1 MESKYFNIYS
11 DIMTK
16 IENGELVP
24 NEKLPSESEYMD
36 MYSVSRDTIRK
47 SLNLLEQNG
56 YIHKAKGKGSFV
68 LDVNKFNFPVSG
80 VVSFK
85 ELSEKM
91 NLKVE
96 TIVERFETAKKDS
109 PIKKKLNCSEN
120 DEIWEIFRV
129 RKIGNEKIILDKDY
143 INKEFVENLTKE
155 ICEDSIYNYIE
166 NILGIKI
173 AFAKKEITVSR
184 VTEEDRKYLD
194 VNGYDTIV
202 VVKSFTYLEN
212 GSLFQYTE
220 SRHRPDRFRFV
231 DFARRK

>member
-1 MESKYFNIYS
+1 MCPSYFF
-11 DIMTK
+11 
-16 IENGELVP
+16 LVLY
-24 NEKLPSESEYMD
+24 KLNYP
-36 MYSVSRDTIRK
+36 VSRLVTI
-47 SLNLLEQNG
+47 
-56 YIHKAKGKGSFV
+56 
-68 LDVNKFNFPVSG
+68 
-80 VVSFK
+80 K